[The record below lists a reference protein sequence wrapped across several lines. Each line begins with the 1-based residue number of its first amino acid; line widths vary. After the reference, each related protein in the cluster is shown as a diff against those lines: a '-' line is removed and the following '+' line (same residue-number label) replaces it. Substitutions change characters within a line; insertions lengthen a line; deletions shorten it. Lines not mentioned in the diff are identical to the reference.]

1 MLTVLVANYNNSN
14 PNLLEFL
21 EKMQVNKNV
30 RFIIILLDHL
40 RFIEE
45 NLTLETQLR
54 IVYG

>member
-1 MLTVLVANYNNSN
+1 MLTVLVAIYNNSN

-21 EKMQVNKNV
+21 EKMQENQNV

-40 RFIEE
+40 RFIED
-45 NLTLETQLR
+45 LTLETQLR